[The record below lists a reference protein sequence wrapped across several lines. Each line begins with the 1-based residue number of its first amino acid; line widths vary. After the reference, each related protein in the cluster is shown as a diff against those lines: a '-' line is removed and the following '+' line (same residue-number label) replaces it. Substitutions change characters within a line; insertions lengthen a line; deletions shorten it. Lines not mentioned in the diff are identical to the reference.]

1 MKRILIA
8 GDCNPKETKLLNSY
22 LNAVFDAGGL
32 PAVAVAAD
40 EAQARAYA
48 EAFDAL
54 LLPGGNDMNPE
65 YFGQTRDISCTYD
78 DPAHDLSDRLLW
90 EAFHSAGKRVLGICR
105 GIQVLAVALGGTL
118 AQDLPAVSALC
129 HGDESLGHPALFFR
143 PFTPCAGLPLDL
155 PFAGAWVNSAHH
167 QAVLSPGAARVFAL
181 APDGTVEG
189 IVYQNLAV
197 GVQFHPERMAGDL
210 FDPIWDWFLRGVSRG

>member
-1 MKRILIA
+1 MRI
-8 GDCNPKETKLLNSY
+8 
-22 LNAVFDAGGL
+22 
-32 PAVAVAAD
+32 AVASRYPGDSSVPGPGYFRALLSRGASGEFVGRIGADYAA
-40 EAQARAYA
+40 QKY
-48 EAFDAL
+48 DAL
-54 LLPGGNDMNPE
+54 LLGGGGDLHPAL
-65 YFGQTRDISCTYD
+65 FGAQGTGTAPFGRDESEI
-78 DPAHDLSDRLLW
+78 RLTH
-90 EAFHSAGKRVLGICR
+90 AFLARGKRVLGICR

-143 PFTPCAGLPLDL
+143 PFTSCAGLPLDL
-155 PFAGAWVNSAHH
+155 PFARAWVNSAHH